1 MDKSKDFIARAL
13 ANKARNEIN
22 TLDPVAL
29 NNRLSNAE
37 SKLSTIDME
46 AQKNR
51 TEAQIIN
58 IIESELGFS
67 LRILITRIQE
77 LENK

>member
-22 TLDPVAL
+22 ALDPVDL